1 MCFEYASCV
10 GVTVG
15 LGPVGFLLPF
25 VGLLGGIGQGYPGD
39 YFHSQIV
46 KTETYANRYRSA
58 FNLLGDNDITRTF
71 RARIDARPDPSAGS
85 TQLTLDRYLAST
97 NDVMSGFYEAT
108 AQLDQKYKFVNDFDP
123 RADVSFKDKVEE
135 AIDFGLNKDLA
146 QQFGY
151 DRLKARAFNFN
162 AVVAQYFGFDLAT
175 AAATYK
181 QYYFRS
187 GSRGV
192 PSYDYLSV
200 DPESGLDSVDED
212 TIDRILTTKYFTDI
226 GNRVPVGSPAYEK
239 VYADIKYL
247 RASNTSWFPAPP
259 ISGLPPLLNGGN
271 SFATLEELLVTR
283 ANDVAPDGVKK
294 PFVTPPAPALPDIS
308 IRLSQV
314 SQFLQQIRD
323 VSTNVNLFKDGL
335 VYGYLTST
343 VPGLQDSV
351 YEFDND
357 GVPFNSGQIAGDV
370 LAQLQGILQ
379 VGAGG
384 TGATAGAGIVLGGG
398 ETVVAVPVGS
408 GVVVLSAELARQGGI
423 LVNNAGSN
431 LGQDFSKFFSQSPL
445 EGYVNRGNFAPRG
458 ERSGGSIN
466 ETQRTFS
473 NEEKLTA
480 ETLQKEGYTVESLPE
495 SNVESVRSPDSL
507 VTDPLTGKQ
516 LKVEFKNLKSNPEK
530 PIADSRNI
538 LSLLNDSLD
547 GQGQARHLIFNS
559 KGSGLTPDE
568 ALRAFRRINGITR
581 GKIDSVRIIGDG
593 FDISTAYPYAP

>member
-1 MCFEYASCV
+1 
-10 GVTVG
+10 
-15 LGPVGFLLPF
+15 
-25 VGLLGGIGQGYPGD
+25 
-39 YFHSQIV
+39 
-46 KTETYANRYRSA
+46 
-58 FNLLGDNDITRTF
+58 
-71 RARIDARPDPSAGS
+71 
-85 TQLTLDRYLAST
+85 
-97 NDVMSGFYEAT
+97 MSSFYEAA
-108 AQLDQKYKFVNDFDP
+108 AQLDQKYKFINDFDP

-135 AIDFGLNKDLA
+135 VIDFGLNKDLA

-151 DRLKARAFNFN
+151 DRIKAKAFKFN
-162 AVVAQYFGFDLAT
+162 AVVAQYFGFDPAI
-175 AAATYK
+175 AASTYK
-181 QYYFRS
+181 QYVS
-187 GSRGV
+187 VGGARGV

-200 DPESGLDSVDED
+200 DPESGLDSADED
-212 TIDRILTTKYFTDI
+212 TIARALATSYFTATQ
-226 GNRVPVGSPAYEK
+226 GNRFPAGGPIYEK
-239 VYADIKYL
+239 AYADIKYL
-247 RASNTSWFPAPP
+247 RASNPSWFPAPQP
-259 ISGLPPLLNGGN
+259 QIGGLFGLPYPV
-271 SFATLEELLVTR
+271 SATLEEQFVVR
-283 ANDVAPDGVKK
+283 ANDVASDGVKK

-384 TGATAGAGIVLGGG
+384 TGATAGAGIVLAGG
-398 ETVVAVPVGS
+398 ETVVAIPVGS
-408 GVVVLSAELARQGGI
+408 GVVVLGAELARQGGI

-458 ERSGGSIN
+458 ERPGGSIN

-473 NEEKLTA
+473 NDERPTA
-480 ETLQKEGYTVESLPE
+480 ETLQKEGYTVEALPE
-495 SNVESVRSPDSL
+495 SNIESVRSPDSL

-516 LKVEFKNLKSNPEK
+516 LKVEFKNPKSKPEK

-538 LSLLNDSLD
+538 LSLLNESLR
-547 GQGQARHLIFNS
+547 GEGQARHIIFNA
-559 KGSGLTPDE
+559 KGSGLIPDE
-568 ALRAFRRINGITR
+568 ALRALRRINGIAR
-581 GKIDSVRIIGDG
+581 GRVDSVRIIGDG